1 MHVICLSVCHIRAPC
16 LNCSTNLDANWQV
29 HCTMTHCVRW
39 GPYPPRKKGKFGCQ
53 TPSRNVQFAGPMLPA
68 GQYKRG
74 PIPPFAKLHW
84 SSLLLLP
91 WKCAY
96 VRPSVCPSVTQ
107 WIIKLWVKLYFDD
120 CIVRACL
127 RHCFERV
134 EQASVEQN
142 IAVREPVEH
151 AVGKPLRRVEEHILE
166 ERQSSARSARHL

>member
-84 SSLLLLP
+84 SSLLLLRGNVRTF
-91 WKCAY
+91 
-96 VRPSVCPSVTQ
+96 VRPFVRLSRSGSSSYGSSYTST
-107 WIIKLWVKLYFDD
+107 
-120 CIVRACL
+120 IVLLELACATASSESSRPRL
-127 RHCFERV
+127 NRISPFE
-134 EQASVEQN
+134 N
-142 IAVREPVEH
+142 P
-151 AVGKPLRRVEEHILE
+151 
-166 ERQSSARSARHL
+166 